1 MAPANTRGFA
11 QPAMVRFKC
20 TRCALCCGDTR
31 TRTRHVLLLEHEA
44 RRISEI
50 TSEPVE
56 TFAREIR
63 GREPYVYE
71 MRKTKKTRKCHFLR
85 DKTCTVYR
93 VRPLVCRF
101 YPFELKKE
109 RDSTH
114 RFVCTVECPGVGRGK
129 RLERQYF
136 QGLLERAREQFDK

>member
-1 MAPANTRGFA
+1 MATANRTGFGHPAK
-11 QPAMVRFKC
+11 VRFKC
-20 TRCALCCGDTR
+20 TRCALCCGDTE

-44 RRISEI
+44 KRISEV

-63 GREPYVYE
+63 GREPYFYE
-71 MRKTKKTRKCHFLR
+71 MKKIKKMQKCHFLK
-85 DKTCTVYR
+85 DKTCSVYR

-101 YPFELKKE
+101 YPFELKTE
-109 RDSTH
+109 RDSAH

-136 QGLLERAREQFDK
+136 QGLFDRAREQFCK